1 MPRQTQRRCQFHR
14 PVQLHTFRLDTL
26 ALEIAAGEIGIFGG
40 YPQMRDIRHLFRI
53 ILWLRNRQTAAPDAE
68 INRCI
73 QFAIAEFLDHVRADN
88 TDLCGT
94 VRNKGRDVERPHP
107 DDRHMRQ
114 IGREFQTAV
123 GLVKKG
129 VFWHDPR
136 LLQERQGIVEN
147 PPFRNCKDQW
157 FGHGG
162 RGFTGSQMKGQRVM
176 DILDVEDI
184 AQGMRGQAEHCLRND
199 APVTASVIIAQL
211 ALMGGPTACGQ
222 KIAHWPGKPL
232 EDAMPLRLTG
242 GLHYLYLSGK
252 EPRLGAIY
260 ERRITDQDQID
271 TLIGQVVAEH
281 DADLLPWFDS
291 PPQTNESGRSASF
304 MAGLLW
310 LSGRVGPRFELLE
323 LGASAGVNTMMD
335 RYHYDLNGVLAG
347 PDDSPMRIKPEWRG
361 PPPPQAPVEIVSVRG
376 CDQNPIDLTDD
387 ETAARLKGYIWPEMP
402 ARFERMEASIALA
415 KQDPPDV
422 AKADAADWTE
432 EQLTR
437 PQESGVTRV
446 LMHSIV
452 WQYLPQETKD
462 RITAAMET
470 AGKVVTAKKPLAWM
484 SLETNR
490 KTFSHELVIRYW
502 PGGEE
507 PALLGRAHAHGAWVE
522 WFEG

>member
-1 MPRQTQRRCQFHR
+1 
-14 PVQLHTFRLDTL
+14 
-26 ALEIAAGEIGIFGG
+26 
-40 YPQMRDIRHLFRI
+40 
-53 ILWLRNRQTAAPDAE
+53 
-68 INRCI
+68 
-73 QFAIAEFLDHVRADN
+73 
-88 TDLCGT
+88 
-94 VRNKGRDVERPHP
+94 
-107 DDRHMRQ
+107 
-114 IGREFQTAV
+114 
-123 GLVKKG
+123 
-129 VFWHDPR
+129 
-136 LLQERQGIVEN
+136 
-147 PPFRNCKDQW
+147 
-157 FGHGG
+157 
-162 RGFTGSQMKGQRVM
+162 M

-260 ERRITDQDQID
+260 EGRITDQDQID

-281 DADLLPWFDS
+281 DADLLPWIDS

-470 AGKVVTAKKPLAWM
+470 AGKAATAEKPLAWM

-490 KTFSHELVIRYW
+490 KTFSHELIIRYW
-502 PGGEE
+502 PGGEA